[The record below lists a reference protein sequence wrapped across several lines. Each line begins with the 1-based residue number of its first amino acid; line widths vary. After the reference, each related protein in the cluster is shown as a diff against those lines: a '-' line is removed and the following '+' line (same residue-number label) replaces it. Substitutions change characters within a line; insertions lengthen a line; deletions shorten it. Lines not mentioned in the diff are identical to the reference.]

1 MRTLGRMMIHALLS
15 SSPSLRDEQ
24 TTTLIPYS
32 AAFLRKIAATIFWLV
47 VWWLDLFRTVHL
59 IQAMIHDPGS
69 ARRAVSVAFSVECG
83 GGRSTEHSAHRPK
96 SRQIRVPSSF
106 PSWRILL
113 LAAS

>member
-1 MRTLGRMMIHALLS
+1 MRTLGRIMIHALLS

-47 VWWLDLFRTVHL
+47 VWWLDLFHTVHL

-83 GGRSTEHSAHRPK
+83 GGRSTEHSTQTQKPPN
-96 SRQIRVPSSF
+96 SRS
-106 PSWRILL
+106 
-113 LAAS
+113 